1 MANSIVKQ
9 IRHPK
14 EQLYGGLVTAA
25 GVILWLIVAAG
36 LAALLTQN
44 SGIQQLLVFLVEIVI
59 IVGVLQ
65 LFKLFFRAWLF
76 GHAVLVSPDQFPAL
90 HERLATAARKLGLNA
105 TPQTFIY
112 NSHGLTNAFAMRI
125 LQTRM
130 VLLTSAILDV
140 GNDAQVDFI
149 VGHELGHHAAGHLSF
164 WKNLLRY
171 PGLFVPFLGPAYHR
185 ARELTAD
192 RVGAFCSGNYNASR
206 TALQML
212 ACGSARLNSS
222 MNADAFSAQEAE
234 VPAITGFLLHIVSGY
249 PRLTRRTRE
258 VEELFR
264 TFRPDRPAAVP
275 RAARAGAV

>member
-1 MANSIVKQ
+1 MANTIVKQ

-14 EQLYGGLVTAA
+14 EQLYGGLVTVA
-25 GVILWLIVAAG
+25 GTILWLIAAAG
-36 LAALLTQN
+36 LAALLAQN
-44 SGIQQLLVFLVEIVI
+44 QGVQLLVLLIEVVI
-59 IVGVLQ
+59 FTGVLQ

-90 HERLATAARKLGLNA
+90 HERLAAAARKLGLNA

-125 LQTRM
+125 LRTRM

-171 PGLFVPFLGPAYHR
+171 PGLIVPFLGPAYHR

-192 RVGAFCSGNYNASR
+192 RVGAFCSGDYDASR

-222 MNADAFSAQEAE
+222 MNADAFSAQEAQ
-234 VPAITGFLLHIVSGY
+234 VPAITGFLLHIFSGY
-249 PRLTRRTRE
+249 PRLTRRARE

-275 RAARAGAV
+275 KTAPVAV